1 MLVQQHRQTNRKAYT
16 VLKSDPEHAHAD
28 ALEFLR
34 NDPLGADAVLF
45 DLPGTLNTQGV
56 FRTLSML
63 DYLFVPILADR
74 MVVESSIMYSKILQE
89 QLVGKTN
96 YNLKGIY
103 HFWTAV
109 DRRIRTDLYDR
120 YDAIL
125 QKLGLSSL
133 KTRLPSRS
141 KFSKEITAE
150 GGPVY
155 RSTLL
160 APDPSFVKDCRLDAL
175 AKEICTVTDL
185 GEACLEK

>member
-96 YNLKGIY
+96 YDLKGIY

-109 DRRIRTDLYDR
+109 DRRIRIDLYDR
-120 YDAIL
+120 Y
-125 QKLGLSSL
+125 
-133 KTRLPSRS
+133 
-141 KFSKEITAE
+141 
-150 GGPVY
+150 Y
-155 RSTLL
+155 RSMS
-160 APDPSFVKDCRLDAL
+160 DKPSELKFIVMDNFGQQTELSVSFSTER
-175 AKEICTVTDL
+175 
-185 GEACLEK
+185 